1 MKIKKSTILKTV
13 IFLEIIIII
22 SMFFMSDAQKNPAV
36 LVIDVHGEIVQEIQK
51 IKKPIISVVRDQALS
66 SGYYVAAGTDRIF
79 ANELSNIA
87 DIGVV
92 QIIEYK
98 PTPNGEYRK
107 CYVSSSDFKRMYYD
121 DCPGFENSQM
131 YIQEKIRL
139 INSAKKMAQEI
150 ATFRNL
156 PEEHV
161 LNLADGTVFS
171 GIGALKLGLI
181 DEIGGIHEAVDWL
194 EDELGMEL
202 EIVYNREIH

>member
-36 LVIDVHGEIVQEIQK
+36 LVIDVHGEIVGSENQFNSDYWERDGTIKVQADEIAKILKKYKNDDNVKSFVLDIDSNGGDIGKQSELVQEIQK

-107 CYVSSSDFKRMYYD
+107 CYVSS
-121 DCPGFENSQM
+121 CQQG
-131 YIQEKIRL
+131 
-139 INSAKKMAQEI
+139 
-150 ATFRNL
+150 
-156 PEEHV
+156 
-161 LNLADGTVFS
+161 
-171 GIGALKLGLI
+171 
-181 DEIGGIHEAVDWL
+181 
-194 EDELGMEL
+194 
-202 EIVYNREIH
+202 